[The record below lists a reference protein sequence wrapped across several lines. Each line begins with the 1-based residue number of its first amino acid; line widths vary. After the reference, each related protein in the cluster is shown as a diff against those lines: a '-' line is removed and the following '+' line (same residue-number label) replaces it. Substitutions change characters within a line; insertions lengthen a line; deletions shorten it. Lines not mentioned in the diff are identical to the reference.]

1 VAILILGLVIFLGV
15 HSIRVF
21 ADGWRM
27 RQIAQRGEMTW
38 KALYALASILGFVL
52 ICWGYGLARAQ
63 PVVLWTPPVW
73 TRHLAGLLTLLAFV
87 LIVAAYVPRN
97 HFKAAIGHPM
107 VAGVKTWAFAHLLA
121 NGTLAAVILFGSFL
135 VWAIVLFAASRRRD
149 RVAGTRYT
157 AGTAVRDA
165 IVVIIGVVAW
175 VLFAFWLHAWLIG
188 VRPFG

>member
-21 ADGWRM
+21 ADGWRT
-27 RQIAQRGEMTW
+27 RQIALRGEKTW
-38 KALYALASILGFVL
+38 KGLYALASILGFVL
-52 ICWGYGLARAQ
+52 ICWGYGLARVQ

-73 TRHLAGLLTLLAFV
+73 TRHLAALLNLLAFV

-107 VAGVKTWAFAHLLA
+107 VAGVKAWAVAHLIA

-135 VWAIVLFAASRRRD
+135 IWAVVLFAASRRRD
-149 RVAGTRYT
+149 RAAKTVYP
-157 AGTAVRDA
+157 AGTAVRDV
-165 IVVIIGVVAW
+165 IVVIIAVVAW
-175 VLFAFWLHAWLIG
+175 AAFAFKLHSVLIG